1 MVFNNF
7 LRSARNPIECAFGR
21 LKARW
26 SILTRK
32 VNLNL
37 ETVPKVIL
45 TCFILHN
52 LCELHNDDIDENAVS
67 NQVSRNIME
76 ENTYRNV
83 PDPVYSCTTG
93 EGETVRDTLTKFVQ
107 INLPDSY

>member
-7 LRSARNPIECAFGR
+7 LRSARNPIEYAFGR

-76 ENTYRNV
+76 ENTYRNI
-83 PDPVYSCTTG
+83 PDPVYSCTTAWG
-93 EGETVRDTLTKFVQ
+93 RVKLQE
-107 INLPDSY
+107 IP